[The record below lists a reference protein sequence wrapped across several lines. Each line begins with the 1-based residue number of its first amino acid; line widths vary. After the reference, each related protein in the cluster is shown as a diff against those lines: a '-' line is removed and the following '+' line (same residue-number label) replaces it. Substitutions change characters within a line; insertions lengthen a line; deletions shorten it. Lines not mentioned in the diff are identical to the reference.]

1 MGEARDLIERALLEP
16 VDRKGDGWWFLLE
29 SLVETHR
36 MLARDDSDN
45 QMAPIP
51 AEDLPVD
58 PNELSAKRC
67 EPDYAH

>member
-1 MGEARDLIERALLEP
+1 MHAAKMGEARDLIERALLEP

-29 SLVETHR
+29 SPVETHR

-51 AEDLPVD
+51 A
-58 PNELSAKRC
+58 
-67 EPDYAH
+67 